1 MSADLRNLL
10 PRLVVMARNVAADRT
25 VQVNLGV
32 ASMYDRGRH
41 CITFAPENLA
51 WGDAE
56 ALGLAA
62 HEGAHVQLSHYFDQ
76 LPAASLEDSL
86 HCHAA
91 NLFEDIRVNAW
102 AAHHFC
108 GLAEGLRALSDR
120 VEAECRASVAA
131 VDAVPR
137 ALRAC
142 RALRLRALGLPA
154 PDEADA
160 AVRAAVAAGAGP
172 LTHAVDVWPRDW
184 DASLDERV
192 ACSQAFCTILVRD
205 VLPELNRLRALDQAA
220 CRSQAAR
227 RRLQEQ
233 EQRAAD
239 PFRAEQAVWRPW
251 QRTQGREPEG
261 ERADVATSAAYRR
274 RLVDI
279 GPLLAEFT
287 HQLERH
293 LLPNANASAVGR
305 YLSGPRLDILAAMR
319 FDAGVGTGR
328 VFQRRTEPRVQRYR
342 VVILADVSES
352 MSGPPLDA
360 VAATAVLLLEAGERI
375 GVETGLVLFGTR
387 TEGGVLVLKEPGEPL
402 IRRRSAINA
411 AFTDAQLLGKE
422 TPLAEALRAAALVLG
437 GVGEGQD
444 LVLVVTDGCPRTTQ
458 STFFDQP
465 RKLTTSDERG
475 SAGGMVTVQGRTSTW
490 RSEVEEERRV
500 AAALRAVAVPGRLVV
515 GVGIG
520 AEAQVDRH
528 FEHHRRFANHRA
540 FAAAFPALLED
551 WLAVASSRR
560 R

>member
-1 MSADLRNLL
+1 MSADPRNLL

-41 CITFAPENLA
+41 CITFAPEDLA
-51 WGDAE
+51 QGDAQ
-56 ALGLAA
+56 ALALAA

-76 LPAASLEDSL
+76 LPAASLVDPL

-102 AAHHFC
+102 AGHHFC

-120 VEAECRASVAA
+120 VEADCRASVAA

-142 RALRLRALGLPA
+142 RGLRLRALGLPA
-154 PDEADA
+154 LDEPDA
-160 AVRAAVAAGAGP
+160 AVRVAIAAGAGP
-172 LTHAVDVWPRDW
+172 LTRAVDVWPRAW
-184 DASLDERV
+184 NASLDERV
-192 ACSQAFCTILVRD
+192 VCSQAFCAILVRD
-205 VLPELNRLRALDQAA
+205 VLPQLDRLRALDQAG

-227 RRLQEQ
+227 ARLQEQ

-251 QRTQGREPEG
+251 QRTQSEPEG
-261 ERADVATSAAYRR
+261 ERAEVVTPAAYRR

-287 HQLERH
+287 HRIERH
-293 LLPNANASAVGR
+293 LLPNASAGAAGR
-305 YLSGPRLDILAAMR
+305 YTSGPRLDLLAAMR
-319 FDAGVGTGR
+319 FDAGVGTDR
-328 VFQRRTEPRVQRYR
+328 VFRRRTEPRVQRYR
-342 VVILADVSES
+342 VMILADVSES

-375 GVETGLVLFGTR
+375 GVETGLALFGTR
-387 TEGGVLVLKEPGEPL
+387 TAGGVLVLKEPGEPL
-402 IRRRSAINA
+402 VRRRAAINA
-411 AFTDAQLLGKE
+411 AFTGAQLLGSE
-422 TPLAEALRAAALVLG
+422 TPLAEALQAAALVLG

-444 LVLVVTDGCPRTTQ
+444 LALVVTDGCPRTTQ
-458 STFFDQP
+458 TTFLDQP

-475 SAGGMVTVQGRTSTW
+475 RAGRAVTVQGRTSTW
-490 RSEVEEERRV
+490 RSEVEENRRV

-528 FEHHRRFANHRA
+528 FEHHRRFTDHRA
-540 FAAAFPALLED
+540 FAAAFPALLEG
-551 WLAVASSRR
+551 WLTVASSRR

>member
-10 PRLVVMARNVAADRT
+10 PRLVVMARNVAADRS

-41 CITFAPENLA
+41 CITFAPGNLA

-56 ALGLAA
+56 ALALAA

-120 VEAECRASVAA
+120 VEAECRTSIAA
-131 VDAVPR
+131 IDAVPR

-154 PDEADA
+154 PDEPDA
-160 AVRAAVAAGAGP
+160 AVRVAVAAGAGP
-172 LTHAVDVWPRDW
+172 LTRAVDQWPRRW
-184 DASLDERV
+184 DASRDERV
-192 ACSQAFCTILVRD
+192 ACSQAFCAILVRD
-205 VLPELNRLRALDQAA
+205 LLPQLDRLRALDQAG

-227 RRLQEQ
+227 ARLQEQ

-239 PFRAEQAVWRPW
+239 PFHAEQAVWRPW
-251 QRTQGREPEG
+251 QRTQGGEPEG
-261 ERADVATSAAYRR
+261 ERAGVATSAAYRR

-287 HQLERH
+287 HRLERH
-293 LLPNANASAVGR
+293 LVPNASASAGGR
-305 YLSGPRLDILAAMR
+305 YTSGPRLDLLAAMR
-319 FDAGVGTGR
+319 FDAGVGADR
-328 VFQRRTEPRVQRYR
+328 VFRRRTEPRVQRYR
-342 VVILADVSES
+342 VMIVADVSES
-352 MSGPPLDA
+352 MSGAPLDS
-360 VAATAVLLLEAGERI
+360 VAATSVLLLEAGERI
-375 GVETGLVLFGTR
+375 GVETGLALFGTR
-387 TEGGVLVLKEPGEPL
+387 TAGGVLVLKEPGEPL
-402 IRRRSAINA
+402 VRRRAAINA
-411 AFTDAQLLGKE
+411 AFTSTQLLGSE

-458 STFFDQP
+458 IAFLDRP
-465 RKLTTSDERG
+465 RRLTTSDERG
-475 SAGGMVTVQGRTSTW
+475 RPGGAVTVRGRTSTW
-490 RSEVEEERRV
+490 RSHVEEDRRV
-500 AAALRAVAVPGRLVV
+500 AAALRAVTAPGRLVV

-528 FEHHRRFANHRA
+528 FEHHRRFADHRA
-540 FAAAFPALLED
+540 FAAAFPGLLEG
-551 WLAVASSRR
+551 WLAAASRR